1 MASQPRIAVYILG
14 SCLALNSALAQ
25 TSSSSTST
33 TNQKE
38 ASMTKHASGP
48 FDVKLSP
55 LTPYNQD
62 DATLGRFSLDKQYHG
77 ELEGTS
83 KGEMLGSGSGAKGSS
98 GGYVAIETV
107 TGTLNGRRGTFVL
120 QHSSTMT
127 RGTPHQ
133 QINVVPD
140 SGTGQLT
147 GLTGKMNIIIASGG
161 KHSYDFEYTLPA
173 EGDKQ

>member
-1 MASQPRIAVYILG
+1 MANQPRIAVYILG
-14 SCLALNSALAQ
+14 SCLALNSAPAQ

-38 ASMTKHASGP
+38 APMTMTKHASGP

-98 GGYVAIETV
+98 AGYVAIETV
-107 TGTLNGRRGTFVL
+107 TGTLNGRRGSFVL

-133 QINVVPD
+133 EINVV
-140 SGTGQLT
+140 
-147 GLTGKMNIIIASGG
+147 
-161 KHSYDFEYTLPA
+161 
-173 EGDKQ
+173 